1 MTPLWEAADFIR
13 RVRRRLLYGELS
25 RAPLRLLRLELRGDV
40 AECEWIARPPDP
52 WDADLRPGVA
62 ERNQT
67 LQALRDAMKIRDIMF
82 EMLSEIRSAKFRV
95 YRQSA
100 AEAAE
105 LIITGTVAREDQPPP
120 RVSSV
125 AMRAKLCGFH
135 FSLEDGVLKALPP
148 KDRSFGFAT

>member
-52 WDADLRPGVA
+52 WDADLPPGVA